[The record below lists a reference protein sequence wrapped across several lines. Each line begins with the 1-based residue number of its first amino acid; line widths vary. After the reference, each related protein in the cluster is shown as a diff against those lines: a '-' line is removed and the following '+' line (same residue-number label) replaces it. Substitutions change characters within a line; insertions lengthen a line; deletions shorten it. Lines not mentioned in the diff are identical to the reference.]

1 MNRHNW
7 AYFLREGIHGIFSH
21 GFMSFASVSVMVT
34 CFVLTGTIALLILS
48 LNLTIDSMSQLGDIR
63 AFVEESMS
71 DEDAIAL
78 EEKLRAIDN
87 VSGVDFVDKAR
98 GLTDLRE
105 QFGDDAWL
113 LDGLEHDNPIRHC
126 YHIWVVDIDNY
137 EETIKAIE
145 NTKGIANVRDS
156 LDAVKQ
162 LLNIR
167 QILSAVSASFVLLL
181 GMVAIFIISNTI
193 KLATFDRRQEIGI
206 MKMIGATDG
215 FVRTPFII
223 ESLVLSQF
231 AAGTAFL
238 LQWGAYRYILNTG
251 LASIE
256 FIKIFDFEAYMFYF
270 LGAFMIAAFVFG
282 VIGSVISIRKFLRV

>member
-1 MNRHNW
+1 
-7 AYFLREGIHGIFSH
+7 
-21 GFMSFASVSVMVT
+21 MSFASVSVMVT

-71 DEDAIAL
+71 DGDAIAL